1 MWVIMN
7 KAYFSIV
14 ENKNNQDELLVRA
27 RVAGDIE
34 RIFPDAEVL
43 KNTGAD
49 YLYRASVPKTVVSN
63 TLKNEIEN
71 IDYGNFKNSVPW
83 EDELRHD
90 VYFNVWSELSK
101 LQHNWVV
108 WLVIG
113 LLYLLLN
120 MEKED

>member
-14 ENKNNQDELLVRA
+14 ENKNNQEELLVRA

-34 RIFPDAEVL
+34 RVFPDAEVL

-49 YLYRASVPKTVVSN
+49 YLYRASISKSVVSN

-71 IDYGNFKNSVPW
+71 IDYGNFKNTVPW

-90 VYFNVWSELSK
+90 VYFNVWNELSK
-101 LQHNWVV
+101 LQQ
-108 WLVIG
+108 
-113 LLYLLLN
+113 Y
-120 MEKED
+120 

>member
-14 ENKNNQDELLVRA
+14 ENKNNRDELLVKA

-43 KNTGAD
+43 KNIGTD
-49 YLYRASVPKTVVSN
+49 YLYRASIPKTVVSN
-63 TLKNEIEN
+63 KLKNEIEN

-90 VYFNVWSELSK
+90 VYFNVWNELSK
-101 LQHNWVV
+101 LQHN
-108 WLVIG
+108 
-113 LLYLLLN
+113 
-120 MEKED
+120 

>member
-14 ENKNNQDELLVRA
+14 ENKNNQKELLVRA

-34 RIFPDAEVL
+34 RVFPDAEVL

-49 YLYRASVPKTVVSN
+49 YLYRASISKSVVSN

-71 IDYGNFKNSVPW
+71 IDYGNFKNTVPW

-90 VYFNVWSELSK
+90 VYFNVWNELSK
-101 LQHNWVV
+101 LQQ
-108 WLVIG
+108 
-113 LLYLLLN
+113 Y
-120 MEKED
+120 

>member
-1 MWVIMN
+1 MWIIMN

-101 LQHNWVV
+101 LQHN
-108 WLVIG
+108 
-113 LLYLLLN
+113 
-120 MEKED
+120 

>member
-101 LQHNWVV
+101 LQHN
-108 WLVIG
+108 
-113 LLYLLLN
+113 
-120 MEKED
+120 